1 MSMKRNEDMN
11 SPDIETMVSK
21 LLGDENAYQRMP
33 KLGDYDALW
42 DMLNSNKSSGKS
54 GFVRGK
60 TLNIIC
66 VGGIKK

>member
-1 MSMKRNEDMN
+1 MAMKHIEDMN

-21 LLGDENAYQRMP
+21 LLGDEKAYQRMP

-54 GFVRGK
+54 GFARGE
-60 TLNIIC
+60 LNIIC
-66 VGGIKK
+66 AGGITK

>member
-1 MSMKRNEDMN
+1 MAMKRNEDMN
-11 SPDIETMVSK
+11 SPDIESMVSK
-21 LLGDENAYQRMP
+21 LLNAYQRMP